1 MQLDQVGGRSLA
13 LQSPVQA
20 RARSPP
26 ARQMPDSAQTAAST
40 MAQMSKRACHQPP
53 ETNGSRPAATPPR
66 RSPRPRLIDQ
76 PLSTPKS
83 AADPHVA
90 PSPAARATST
100 CPVTLDPTAVSLPS
114 QHSSRLCCD
123 DQLIPPSMHRWRSAA
138 AAAKPACALPWDLSV
153 TPTTTP
159 CARASSQHWNASCW
173 HAAGSLRR
181 PRPGWRSSAT
191 SRGGTIPLVAIPASA
206 IYPRSPTRRRCSRK
220 PNDLS
225 DKPSTKPGQLHEYE
239 AE

>member
-26 ARQMPDSAQTAAST
+26 ARQMPDSAQTATST

-100 CPVTLDPTAVSLPS
+100 YPVTLDPTAVSLPS
-114 QHSSRLCCD
+114 HHSSRLCCD
-123 DQLIPPSMHRWRSAA
+123 DHLIPPMISALMWCCAVPA
-138 AAAKPACALPWDLSV
+138 A
-153 TPTTTP
+153 
-159 CARASSQHWNASCW
+159 
-173 HAAGSLRR
+173 
-181 PRPGWRSSAT
+181 
-191 SRGGTIPLVAIPASA
+191 
-206 IYPRSPTRRRCSRK
+206 
-220 PNDLS
+220 
-225 DKPSTKPGQLHEYE
+225 
-239 AE
+239 

>member
-1 MQLDQVGGRSLA
+1 MQRDQVGGRSLA

-53 ETNGSRPAATPPR
+53 ETNGSQPAATPPR

-76 PLSTPKS
+76 PLSAPKS

-90 PSPAARATST
+90 PPPAARATST

-114 QHSSRLCCD
+114 QHSSR
-123 DQLIPPSMHRWRSAA
+123 
-138 AAAKPACALPWDLSV
+138 SV
-153 TPTTTP
+153 
-159 CARASSQHWNASCW
+159 
-173 HAAGSLRR
+173 LRR
-181 PRPGWRSSAT
+181 PVDSAQYCSIDYKAELRKHGILISMSGKGNCYYNAMVETFFKTLKSELVWRTIFYTRQEADHAIGRYIGQ
-191 SRGGTIPLVAIPASA
+191 RGGR
-206 IYPRSPTRRRCSRK
+206 YPHPRRVPRPSPDRQHGA
-220 PNDLS
+220 L
-225 DKPSTKPGQLHEYE
+225 YE
-239 AE
+239 DGRQALRWISGRTEI

>member
-53 ETNGSRPAATPPR
+53 ENNGSRPAAPPPG

-123 DQLIPPSMHRWRSAA
+123 DQLIPPNIPRWHSASGVA
-138 AAAKPACALPWDLSV
+138 RPVFDPRWGRSV

-159 CARASSQHWNASCW
+159 WPRASSPPLSPSCS
-173 HAAGSLRR
+173 AAPGSHPQAEANSSRFSYIE
-181 PRPGWRSSAT
+181 GWYN
-191 SRGGTIPLVAIPASA
+191 P
-206 IYPRSPTRRRCSRK
+206 
-220 PNDLS
+220 
-225 DKPSTKPGQLHEYE
+225 
-239 AE
+239 

>member
-1 MQLDQVGGRSLA
+1 MQLDQVGGRPLA

-90 PSPAARATST
+90 PSAIATFL
-100 CPVTLDPTAVSLPS
+100 PVV
-114 QHSSRLCCD
+114 
-123 DQLIPPSMHRWRSAA
+123 
-138 AAAKPACALPWDLSV
+138 
-153 TPTTTP
+153 
-159 CARASSQHWNASCW
+159 
-173 HAAGSLRR
+173 LRR
-181 PRPGWRSSAT
+181 PVDSAQYTSVAFGKRCGEAGVRPSMGSVGDAYDNAMAESFFSTLEAELLSRRWFASQAEAKMACFSYIEGWYNPVRLHS
-191 SRGGTIPLVAIPASA
+191 GLG
-206 IYPRSPTRRRCSRK
+206 YRSPIT
-220 PNDLS
+220 
-225 DKPSTKPGQLHEYE
+225 YE
-239 AE
+239 ADMQAAMTKT

>member
-1 MQLDQVGGRSLA
+1 VRVAA
-13 LQSPVQA
+13 LRLNSRETGDAARPSRRAISRTPSPVQA

-26 ARQMPDSAQTAAST
+26 ARPMPESAPTAAST

-53 ETNGSRPAATPPR
+53 ETNGSQPAATPPR

-76 PLSTPKS
+76 PLSTPKG

-123 DQLIPPSMHRWRSAA
+123 DHLIPPDDRSAA
-138 AAAKPACALPWDLSV
+138 VL
-153 TPTTTP
+153 
-159 CARASSQHWNASCW
+159 
-173 HAAGSLRR
+173 AGAYLEDRF
-181 PRPGWRSSAT
+181 
-191 SRGGTIPLVAIPASA
+191 
-206 IYPRSPTRRRCSRK
+206 
-220 PNDLS
+220 
-225 DKPSTKPGQLHEYE
+225 
-239 AE
+239 

>member
-83 AADPHVA
+83 AADSHVA
-90 PSPAARATST
+90 PSPAPRPPPTL
-100 CPVTLDPTAVSLPS
+100 PVPPYPTPPPLPPPHSLP
-114 QHSSRLCCD
+114 
-123 DQLIPPSMHRWRSAA
+123 P
-138 AAAKPACALPWDLSV
+138 
-153 TPTTTP
+153 
-159 CARASSQHWNASCW
+159 
-173 HAAGSLRR
+173 
-181 PRPGWRSSAT
+181 
-191 SRGGTIPLVAIPASA
+191 
-206 IYPRSPTRRRCSRK
+206 
-220 PNDLS
+220 
-225 DKPSTKPGQLHEYE
+225 
-239 AE
+239 